1 MKTAYKANK
10 MKTHADTTQES
21 NHVAFDSDENTE
33 YVVPTNNQS
42 PMTTLSSSG
51 ASNSSR
57 YLDEIALLKRGKIT
71 RDTPKHTYRRGISA
85 EDSKPSTVLP
95 ITMAELN
102 SRGLRVDHDH
112 VVYNIPES
120 SKDNTCSQSM
130 EHSKS
135 KSAGRR
141 SGSKERRRKLD
152 KVKKKRRKNV
162 KEKSQRID
170 RSIEREE
177 KSTTKS
183 FQSQEQEF
191 PPEDRKSQVICQ
203 QQVDCIEIEGVIYF
217 KGRKLAKG
225 GSGSVWHVTR
235 KDNGMKFALKETSL
249 KRNGAIYRGEVERLQ
264 ALSGAPHI
272 IALVAQ

>member
-1 MKTAYKANK
+1 MKTAASYKANK

-120 SKDNTCSQSM
+120 SEQRTTSLNSKTSHLRSSSGISATSSTSGLSSI
-130 EHSKS
+130 HSVIKS
-135 KSAGRR
+135 P
-141 SGSKERRRKLD
+141 
-152 KVKKKRRKNV
+152 KNV
-162 KEKSQRID
+162 KEYEVGTPEENATLRVS
-170 RSIEREE
+170 SIAN
-177 KSTTKS
+177 
-183 FQSQEQEF
+183 
-191 PPEDRKSQVICQ
+191 
-203 QQVDCIEIEGVIYF
+203 
-217 KGRKLAKG
+217 KGRSYELN
-225 GSGSVWHVTR
+225 V
-235 KDNGMKFALKETSL
+235 DNDVC
-249 KRNGAIYRGEVERLQ
+249 ILQ
-264 ALSGAPHI
+264 QSFKNVVLI
-272 IALVAQ
+272 TWKN